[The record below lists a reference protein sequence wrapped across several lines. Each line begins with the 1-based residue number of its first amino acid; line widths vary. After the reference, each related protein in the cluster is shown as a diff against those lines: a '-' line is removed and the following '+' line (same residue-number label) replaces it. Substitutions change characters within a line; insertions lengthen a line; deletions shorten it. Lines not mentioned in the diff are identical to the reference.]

1 MIRTD
6 TYKVEAE
13 REALTHGDAKR
24 QTGRTEAV
32 NETAGAEEKRQNEEL
47 QHVSN
52 DTHTHTDGGEQHH
65 QVFSSS
71 FPLPDTFQLH
81 SDRAWNYF
89 SARSTY

>member
-13 REALTHGDAKR
+13 GEALTHGDAKR

-32 NETAGAEEKRQNEEL
+32 NETAGTEEKRQNEEL

-52 DTHTHTDGGEQHH
+52 DTHTQWRATQAG
-65 QVFSSS
+65 FFLSPPPRRYIPIA
-71 FPLPDTFQLH
+71 FRLH
-81 SDRAWNYF
+81 LELLF
-89 SARSTY
+89 C